1 LILVYNKNKIN
12 KFPISLSKNDEIS
25 ILKNSLVPRRRR
37 NTTTLGFHGI
47 TMGTHTSMVG
57 VQAWVA
63 SSFFLSFFLGFL
75 PLLLVLCKRLPSTSV
90 RTTSDS

>member
-47 TMGTHTSMVG
+47 TMGNPYKYGRGTSLG
-57 VQAWVA
+57 CI
-63 SSFFLSFFLGFL
+63 FFLSFFLFGFSSSSSC
-75 PLLLVLCKRLPSTSV
+75 PMQKIAFHKCQNHK
-90 RTTSDS
+90 